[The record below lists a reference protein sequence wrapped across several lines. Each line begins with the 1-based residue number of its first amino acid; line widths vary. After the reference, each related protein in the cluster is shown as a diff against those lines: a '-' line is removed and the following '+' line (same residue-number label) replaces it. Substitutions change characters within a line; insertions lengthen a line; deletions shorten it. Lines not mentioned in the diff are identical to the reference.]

1 MINLY
6 NCFLRLKFCLIIVA
20 QKKKACFL
28 YETEQNNSSFLS
40 SLPAFLPSFP
50 FSFSLLIPSFW
61 TYYLIHWGLLVIQP
75 FCSYRAWLGT
85 LWETIVRRH
94 KRGCPWIPCLCRFSR
109 FTLCF
114 FFQRLSLLELL
125 YVSGINIWLKY
136 FENFY
141 LHFDIFPV
149 FYFLS
154 FFFYWTKE
162 RRNSETVMQ
171 FIILPWKSRRHWEPW
186 LTGAVSEGHT
196 GQLEGFPIHLVPH
209 HCHQGPRCFRLLSAL
224 PKCCDKNPRDANY
237 WKLDLK
243 EKRRDW
249 VDKSQG
255 WFCFFCCLFW
265 LWDKILH

>member
-50 FSFSLLIPSFW
+50 FSFSLLIPSSW
-61 TYYLIHWGLLVIQP
+61 TYLIHWGLLVIQP

-141 LHFDIFPV
+141 LHFDIFSV
-149 FYFLS
+149 FYLLS
-154 FFFYWTKE
+154 FFLFLLNQGEEKQWDSDAVYNSSLKE
-162 RRNSETVMQ
+162 QKTLGTMADWSCFWRAHRTARGLSYPFSST
-171 FIILPWKSRRHWEPW
+171 
-186 LTGAVSEGHT
+186 
-196 GQLEGFPIHLVPH
+196 
-209 HCHQGPRCFRLLSAL
+209 PRCFRLLSAL
-224 PKCCDKNPRDANY
+224 PKCCDKKPRDANY

>member
-50 FSFSLLIPSFW
+50 FSFSLLIPSSW
-61 TYYLIHWGLLVIQP
+61 TYLIHWGLLVIQP

-141 LHFDIFPV
+141 LHFDIFSV

-154 FFFYWTKE
+154 FFLFLLNQGEEKQWDSDAVY
-162 RRNSETVMQ
+162 NS
-171 FIILPWKSRRHWEPW
+171 S
-186 LTGAVSEGHT
+186 
-196 GQLEGFPIHLVPH
+196 
-209 HCHQGPRCFRLLSAL
+209 
-224 PKCCDKNPRDANY
+224 
-237 WKLDLK
+237 LK
-243 EKRRDW
+243 EQKTLGTMADW
-249 VDKSQG
+249 S
-255 WFCFFCCLFW
+255 CFWRAHRTARGLSYPFSSTPLSPGSTLFPASVSSAKV
-265 LWDKILH
+265 LWQKTQRCKLLKTWPQREKKGLSRQKPRMILLLLLFVLTLR